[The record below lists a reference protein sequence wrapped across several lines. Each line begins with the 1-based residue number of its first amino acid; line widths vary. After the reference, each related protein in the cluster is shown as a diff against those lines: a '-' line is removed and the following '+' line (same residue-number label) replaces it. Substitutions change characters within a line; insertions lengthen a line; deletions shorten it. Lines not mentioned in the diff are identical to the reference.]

1 MLTLDQIDRL
11 VGEVAATTLAPG
23 VVNRIFS
30 EAVIDSAGRDAL
42 RITIV
47 IDDDA
52 LSKISGDATVDTLVA
67 VQKRLFEAGEESFQS
82 SSTPRSE
89 SSRKV
94 AILNPEHLLE
104 QAERLIEP
112 PPAGPPRQVDI
123 RRAISS
129 AYYAVFHATLAA
141 AADEFIGV
149 MRTDRRYGLVYRSI
163 DHRAFAE
170 LCTEASRSR
179 PTARYARY
187 SPEAGFVE
195 NIQAFASTALELQEK
210 RHSADYDP
218 TIRVRTADAKLAIG
232 AARSALRRY
241 GEASENLRKSF
252 LALLLFRPR

>member
-141 AADEFIGV
+141 AARRFGGLLLHPSHTRHCSLSVATTLPKEAACAGV
-149 MRTDRRYGLVYRSI
+149 AYTGRLHGTTSSPCESRTLHQHRRSAP
-163 DHRAFAE
+163 H
-170 LCTEASRSR
+170 
-179 PTARYARY
+179 PARRRLRR
-187 SPEAGFVE
+187 GD
-195 NIQAFASTALELQEK
+195 LEL
-210 RHSADYDP
+210 
-218 TIRVRTADAKLAIG
+218 VRRPSSRRF
-232 AARSALRRY
+232 RSTSRERAGHLRATR
-241 GEASENLRKSF
+241 
-252 LALLLFRPR
+252 